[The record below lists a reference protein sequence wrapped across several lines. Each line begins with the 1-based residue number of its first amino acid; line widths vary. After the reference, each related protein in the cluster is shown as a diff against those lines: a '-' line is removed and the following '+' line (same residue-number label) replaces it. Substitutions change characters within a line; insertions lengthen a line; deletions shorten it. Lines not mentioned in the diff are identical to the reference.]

1 MQKPLIILDN
11 KEITIVQFSRV
22 DGVAWPFTIRMT
34 LRFSTNNYR
43 LSAKQT
49 NQLQW
54 MAAVC
59 QQGDRI
65 IETYGMADRAG
76 ASAYNLAL
84 SKRRIGTTIALC
96 TEFKR
101 ARTAGVLVS
110 IRSGAKKGANAAAG
124 VMVVIRDETLGL
136 GQSAR
141 LVKVLRKA
149 AIGPIIG
156 QARHKTGAQIRT
168 HAHLSRNRRD
178 PRHFIMAFSPGAVKA
193 WR

>member
-11 KEITIVQFSRV
+11 KEITIVQFNRV
-22 DGVAWPFTIRMT
+22 DGVDWPFTIRMT

-84 SKRRIGTTIALC
+84 SKRRIGTTIAGLQGFGVARDKF
-96 TEFKR
+96 TSNLTR
-101 ARTAGVLVS
+101 ALGEDFAEGFGKVDSKADSQDRAVVIFAWVNITDFIGIGSLVPVCKFG
-110 IRSGAKKGANAAAG
+110 RSGGG
-124 VMVVIRDETLGL
+124 I
-136 GQSAR
+136 S
-141 LVKVLRKA
+141 VL
-149 AIGPIIG
+149 
-156 QARHKTGAQIRT
+156 
-168 HAHLSRNRRD
+168 
-178 PRHFIMAFSPGAVKA
+178 
-193 WR
+193 